1 MEYIFIETKRKGGIN
16 MAVVSTKVASAL
28 KLTMKVGVD
37 INGKDKFATKRLSNL
52 KVAALDADIFAV
64 GQAISNIKTYPL
76 FGLDR
81 EDQFSLVNE

>member
-1 MEYIFIETKRKGGIN
+1 

-28 KLTMKVGVD
+28 KLTMKVGID
-37 INGKDKFATKRLSNL
+37 IKGKDKYATKRLSNL
-52 KVAALDADIFAV
+52 KVAASDADIFAV

-81 EDQFSLVNE
+81 EDQYSLVTE

>member
-1 MEYIFIETKRKGGIN
+1 

-37 INGKDKFATKRLSNL
+37 DSGKDKFTTKTLSNL
-52 KVAALDADIFAV
+52 KVTAVDEDVFAI

-76 FGLDR
+76 FGIDR
-81 EDQFSLVNE
+81 EDQYSLVLE

>member
-1 MEYIFIETKRKGGIN
+1 

-37 INGKDKFATKRLSNL
+37 SNGKDKFATKRLSNL
-52 KVAALDADIFAV
+52 KVTAVDADIFAV

-76 FGLDR
+76 FGLNR
-81 EDQFSLVNE
+81 EDQYTLDNE

>member
-1 MEYIFIETKRKGGIN
+1 

-37 INGKDKFATKRLSNL
+37 DSGKDKFATKTLSNL
-52 KVAALDADIFAV
+52 KVTAVDEDVFAI

-76 FGLDR
+76 FGIDR
-81 EDQFSLVNE
+81 EDQYSLVLE

>member
-1 MEYIFIETKRKGGIN
+1 VKRKEKRKEELC

-28 KLTMKVGVD
+28 KITMKVGVD
-37 INGKDKFATKRLSNL
+37 ENGKDKFVTKTLSNL
-52 KVAALDADIFAV
+52 KVAAVDADIFAV

-81 EDQFSLVNE
+81 EDQFSLVME

>member
-1 MEYIFIETKRKGGIN
+1 

-37 INGKDKFATKRLSNL
+37 LSGKDKFTTKRLSNL
-52 KVAALDADIFAV
+52 KVTAADEDIFAI
-64 GQAISNIKTYPL
+64 GAAISNIKTYPL

>member
-1 MEYIFIETKRKGGIN
+1 

-28 KLTMKVGVD
+28 KLTMKVGID
-37 INGKDKFATKRLSNL
+37 TNGKDKFATKVIGNL
-52 KVAALDADIFAV
+52 KVTALDAEIFAI

-81 EDQFSLVNE
+81 QDQYNLVTE